1 MPQLS
6 IVIDQTA
13 HTALFFLLPGAWSM
27 TGPPNKQP
35 GSSQPGRMG
44 FPIGEKPGPAGVSER
59 EQGSSLPGPL
69 AGILRTIRSGGHPIG
84 RTLARSWHQR

>member
-1 MPQLS
+1 MPQPS

-13 HTALFFLLPGAWSM
+13 HTAHFFLLPGAWSM

-44 FPIGEKPGPAGVSER
+44 FSIGEKPGPAGVSER
-59 EQGSSLPGPL
+59 ESRAPL
-69 AGILRTIRSGGHPIG
+69 SQARWPAYSEPSARAGIR
-84 RTLARSWHQR
+84 